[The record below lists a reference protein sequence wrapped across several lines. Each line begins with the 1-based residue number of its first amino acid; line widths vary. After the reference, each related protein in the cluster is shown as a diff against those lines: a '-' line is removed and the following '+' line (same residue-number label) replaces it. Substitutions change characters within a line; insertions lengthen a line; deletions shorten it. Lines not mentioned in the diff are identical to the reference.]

1 MRGSSEPSLARCGA
15 AGAVFP
21 RSVVPCAA
29 RGDGN
34 IIAMTADLDHRW
46 RLLTAEQQDRLRAD
60 PDGPVPRELIPRLE
74 QLGLLPL
81 ESPTGE
87 EGHRLPP
94 RVARFIADTAR

>member
-1 MRGSSEPSLARCGA
+1 
-15 AGAVFP
+15 
-21 RSVVPCAA
+21 
-29 RGDGN
+29 
-34 IIAMTADLDHRW
+34 MTADLDQRW
-46 RLLTAEQQDRLRAD
+46 RLLTAEQQDRLLAD

-87 EGHRLPP
+87 EGRRLPP